1 MTDGERTPLQRM
13 LEARSVAVVGASVK
27 PGSLGQ
33 QMLVEL
39 RRGRYEGAIHPVN
52 PGYDEIDGLHC
63 YPSIGEVPGPVDL
76 AILGV
81 ANPRVEQAAREAGEA
96 GAGSLVT
103 FSSLFEE
110 EPPEAGMLPLGE
122 RVAAIAR
129 EHGMAMLGGN
139 GMGFV
144 NLGSKL
150 FATGFPTPDDLEP
163 GGVTLISH
171 SDIGTF

>member
-1 MTDGERTPLQRM
+1 M

-33 QMLVEL
+33 QMLLEL
-39 RRGRYEGAIHPVN
+39 DRGGYEGDVYPVN
-52 PGYDEIDGLHC
+52 PGYEEVLGRRC
-63 YPSIGEVPGPVDL
+63 YPSIADVPGPVDL

-81 ANPRVEQAAREAGEA
+81 SNPRVEQALRDAGEA
-96 GAGSLVT
+96 GVASAVT

-110 EPPEAGMLPLGE
+110 EPPEPGMPPLAE
-122 RVAAIAR
+122 RVAAIAG

-144 NLGSKL
+144 NLEPKLCATTFDGSSR
-150 FATGFPTPDDLEP
+150 P
-163 GGVTLISH
+163 GTSVG
-171 SDIGTF
+171 